1 MDAEVGEDED
11 GNEIGEGK
19 KKEIYYCDK
28 ADGKMTTTAK
38 TLRKRRPHGSEIPR
52 AGMPHL

>member
-1 MDAEVGEDED
+1 VDAEVGEDED